1 MEIVHQAEPLGGLF
15 NILSILLGLFA
26 LGFAVQNFEKKGTL
40 TCTGVSFGCC
50 AVSLLCQ
57 LMELSRLAGL
67 RDWAAVED
75 TVGARVLAGCILV
88 GGTLVLDVLALLR
101 GRRS

>member
-15 NILSILLGLFA
+15 NILSILLGLLA

-40 TCTGVSFGCC
+40 TCTGVSFSCC

-57 LMELSRLAGL
+57 LIELSRLAGI

-75 TVGARVLAGCILV
+75 TVGARVLAGCVLV
-88 GGTLVLDVLALLR
+88 VGTLVLNILALLR
-101 GRRS
+101 GRKS